1 MKPEFSEITE
11 CRALTRCN
19 INYVLLPLKYL
30 RAFPPVAFRTHKS
43 SKKFLCCN
51 FLQTGGFSL
60 NYKQF
65 HFPFEYLSNR
75 TRTYCCS
82 LIYIYIYIY
91 INIMRGK
98 KDITT
103 FIIHN
108 IYSAL
113 LQRIEHCSTQKSTCR
128 LPIYIYIYIFKE

>member
-1 MKPEFSEITE
+1 MKPGFSEITE

-82 LIYIYIYIY
+82 LIYIYAY
-91 INIMRGK
+91 
-98 KDITT
+98 
-103 FIIHN
+103 
-108 IYSAL
+108 
-113 LQRIEHCSTQKSTCR
+113 
-128 LPIYIYIYIFKE
+128 IYIYIYIYIYLKSNLTYVRQCSIHRSRAMYILWEEKDK